1 MILFRNQCAPQ
12 FIVMLASLT
21 ALLDGLDRLGGR
33 TRSTQLTSF
42 DSGAMLSDCGWH
54 EVSDDPLSLDRIP
67 LNEKDAGPCFK
78 KEVLLRRLFMGVK
91 KSIKYG

>member
-1 MILFRNQCAPQ
+1 
-12 FIVMLASLT
+12 
-21 ALLDGLDRLGGR
+21 
-33 TRSTQLTSF
+33 
-42 DSGAMLSDCGWH
+42 MLSDCGWH

-78 KEVLLRRLFMGVK
+78 KEVLLRRLFKGVK